1 MPDVMTDGGCSE
13 DELELEGQCWT
24 RHNLGPAREF
34 AVDVKTSTL
43 VFAAEGKLCVATSEG
58 EELNVETS
66 DLELDFL
73 VQGVELGSFSEA
85 ARKEALIFGYSE
97 MALADVET
105 GEVIAVAPSTLPG
118 GGGIAALAAD
128 GQDRVVGFSEELG
141 TYGLQS
147 VRWDGDVWD
156 TWDTEWSQHTPAV
169 ACWIKRSVRFPDE
182 TVGLTVAA
190 VTISDHPTCESGDES
205 HVLLSWSASGVQ
217 VVTAP
222 VGTGLV
228 VSTSP
233 YRATNG
239 DALPVFWGD
248 DSAQVLPELG
258 AGEPEIWD
266 VSGVDVSGWP
276 VAFGQLERA
285 TANDEAL
292 VVTPSGGVIGR
303 VSEADRSVEFEQW
316 DTRLP
321 GAARLLD
328 LNSDGVSDV
337 FGISNGEM
345 VAWISK

>member
-1 MPDVMTDGGCSE
+1 MPDVMTDGGCGE
-13 DELELEGQCWT
+13 EELELEGQCWQG
-24 RHNLGPAREF
+24 HNLGPARRF
-34 AVDVKTSTL
+34 ALDGKTSTL
-43 VFAAEGKLCVATSEG
+43 VFAAEGQLGVATSEG
-58 EELNVETS
+58 DELSVETFE
-66 DLELDFL
+66 LELDFL
-73 VQGVELGSFSEA
+73 VQGVALGSFSDV
-85 ARKEALIFGYSE
+85 ARREALIFGHSE
-97 MALADVET
+97 IALADVET
-105 GEVIAVAPSTLPG
+105 GELIAVVPSTLPG
-118 GGGIAALAAD
+118 GGGVAILAAD

-141 TYGLQS
+141 TYGLRS
-147 VRWDGDVWD
+147 ARWDGAA
-156 TWDTEWSQHTPAV
+156 WDTEWSQQTPAV
-169 ACWIKRSVRFPDE
+169 ACWINSAVRFPDE
-182 TVGLTVAA
+182 ADGLTVAS
-190 VTISDHPTCESGDES
+190 VTTSDDPTCESGAGS
-205 HVLLSWSASGVQ
+205 HVLLSWSANGVE
-217 VVTAP
+217 VTGD

-239 DALPVFWGD
+239 DTLPVFWGD
-248 DSAQVLPELG
+248 GSAEVLVDPG
-258 AGEPEIWD
+258 AGESENWS
-266 VSGVDVSGWP
+266 VSGFDVSGWP
-276 VAFGQLERA
+276 VAFGQLDGA